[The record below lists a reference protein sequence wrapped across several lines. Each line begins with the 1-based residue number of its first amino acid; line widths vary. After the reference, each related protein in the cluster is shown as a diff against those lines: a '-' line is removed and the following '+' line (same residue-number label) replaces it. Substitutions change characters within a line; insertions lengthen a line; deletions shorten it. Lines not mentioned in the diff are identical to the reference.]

1 MPYMPFVW
9 LGIII
14 IAVLLE
20 MGTTQ
25 LISIWFA
32 AGALGGLIACLFG
45 ASLPVQV
52 LVFVL
57 ITGITLAFTRPFV
70 KNALKVKKTNTNAD
84 RYLGKIAVVTVEIN
98 NTLGTG
104 QANVLGSIWTARSAD
119 GSVIPVG
126 QRVLVESIDGVK
138 LIVRIKND

>member
-1 MPYMPFVW
+1 MMPYLW

-14 IAVLLE
+14 LAVLFE
-20 MGTTQ
+20 MATTQ

-32 AGALGGLIACLFG
+32 AGGIAALIAYLVG
-45 ASLPVQV
+45 ASLFVQI

-57 ITGITLAFTRPFV
+57 ITGITLAFTRPLV
-70 KNALKVKKTNTNAD
+70 RRSLSVKKTNTNAD
-84 RYLGKIAVVTVEIN
+84 RYIGKIAIVTVEIN

-104 QANVLGSIWTARSAD
+104 QVNALGSIWTARSAD

-126 QRVLVESIDGVK
+126 QRTFVESIDGVK
-138 LIVRIKND
+138 LIVREKND

>member
-1 MPYMPFVW
+1 MMPYIW
-9 LGIII
+9 LGIIV

-32 AGALGGLIACLFG
+32 AGALGGLIANLLG
-45 ASLPVQV
+45 APFLVQV
-52 LVFVL
+52 LVFAL

-70 KNALKVKKTNTNAD
+70 RSTLAIKKTNTNAD